1 MTLLK
6 KPLTTLSLTLAMALS
21 ATVEAHTSKQ
31 TDAKLAW
38 SYMAPLT
45 DPTMGIGARP
55 GGTEAEK
62 KAAEWLVEQWQKQGY
77 KPQVLPFSYQLNGK
91 QYQSQN
97 IQIDIKGQSD
107 KVIVIGAHY
116 DSTGEDHGSLGAA
129 DNASGVAAILALSAL
144 IKQKSLPYSV
154 RLLAFGAEE
163 IGLLGSK
170 AYINEQVKDGKNIV
184 AMINLDTIIGG
195 DKLYVHSAHTT
206 PYECEGQ
213 TKTNYNS
220 QTHVRNGLQ
229 KVSAELFGDD
239 GHKLHP
245 AFKGFPEGVT
255 GSWSDHSPFACAG
268 IPIGYLEATNF
279 EIEGADGN
287 DGYSQTEKPQL
298 WDCYD
303 SDKKTACDRDSEH
316 GWGMIWHTQFDRL
329 DTLQPVMPGRLEEQL
344 AKNVA
349 VLEKFVLTAKQ
360 FL

>member
-1 MTLLK
+1 M
-6 KPLTTLSLTLAMALS
+6 
-21 ATVEAHTSKQ
+21 
-31 TDAKLAW
+31 
-38 SYMAPLT
+38 
-45 DPTMGIGARP
+45 
-55 GGTEAEK
+55 
-62 KAAEWLVEQWQKQGY
+62 
-77 KPQVLPFSYQLNGK
+77 
-91 QYQSQN
+91 
-97 IQIDIKGQSD
+97 
-107 KVIVIGAHY
+107 
-116 DSTGEDHGSLGAA
+116 GAA

-144 IKQKSLPYSV
+144 LKQKSLPYSV

-170 AYINEQVKDGKNIV
+170 AYINEQVKDRKNIV

-229 KVSAELFGDD
+229 KVSTDLFGEA

-245 AFKGFPEGVT
+245 AFKDFPEGVT

-279 EIEGADGN
+279 EIAGADGN